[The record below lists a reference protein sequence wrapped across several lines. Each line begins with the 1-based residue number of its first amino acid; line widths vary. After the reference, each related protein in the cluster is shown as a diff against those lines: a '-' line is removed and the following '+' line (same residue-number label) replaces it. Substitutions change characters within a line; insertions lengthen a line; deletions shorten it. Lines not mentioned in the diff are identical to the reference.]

1 MMSKKLLILTGSQGL
16 WLVTAAWSWA
26 AVQPESLTV
35 GYASFSGHY
44 VPMWIAVE
52 DGLGKKYGLDLKAVY
67 AGRMRPQQLL
77 VSGDVP
83 IVIATGSGAL
93 TSHILGA
100 KDQVIVANF
109 IDKVGGGIYARG
121 EIKRPEDLRGKTVA
135 LVARARFP
143 IRLPGMS
150 CARNWVSCPTAM

>member
-1 MMSKKLLILTGSQGL
+1 MTSKNLLILTGSFGL
-16 WLVTAAWSWA
+16 WLMAAAWSLA
-26 AVQPESLTV
+26 AVQLESLTV

-100 KDQVIVANF
+100 KDQVIVASF
-109 IDKVGGGIYARG
+109 INKSRG
-121 EIKRPEDLRGKTVA
+121 RDLCQERNQKRRRWNAASST
-135 LVARARFP
+135 
-143 IRLPGMS
+143 LPRS
-150 CARNWVSCPTAM
+150 TWLPRNWASANW